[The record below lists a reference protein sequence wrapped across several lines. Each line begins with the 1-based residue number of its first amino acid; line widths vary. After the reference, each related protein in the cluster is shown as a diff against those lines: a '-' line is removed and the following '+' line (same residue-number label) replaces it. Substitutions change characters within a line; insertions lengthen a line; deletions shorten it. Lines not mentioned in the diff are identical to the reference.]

1 LLRCVLCYKG
11 LRDFFLHTI
20 QMLIRQFA
28 RHEHVIRDV
37 SFVTDVTRSSD
48 GSCVIKVGNTH
59 ILCTACLDMN
69 IRGLHVE
76 FGILPGAT
84 DSRTPRERGSADF
97 HTQDIQNFVH
107 QSLVTALDEDA
118 LKNFGV
124 YLDCDVL
131 QSEGSLKASCVSGG
145 FVALALALKKWTG
158 SALFPKFP
166 LIAQV
171 AGISCGLVKGQ
182 LLLDLDQQEA
192 PQADLI
198 GDFVFTAD
206 EQIVAMDIATKR
218 YGVPFSQINDITTMA
233 VRGVRKI
240 LEAQKRCLNMQL

>member
-1 LLRCVLCYKG
+1 VFCVTKVVKNSFSLKN
-11 LRDFFLHTI
+11 

-28 RHEHVIRDV
+28 RNEHVIREI

-48 GSCVIKVGNTH
+48 GSCVIKMGNTH
-59 ILCTACLDMN
+59 ILCTACLDMT

-84 DSRTPRERGSADF
+84 DSRTPRARSAADF
-97 HTQDIQNFVH
+97 ETQDIQNFVH
-107 QSLVTALDEDA
+107 QSLVTTLDEDA

-131 QSEGSLKASCVSGG
+131 QSEGSLKSACVSGG
-145 FVALALALKKWTG
+145 FVALALALKKWSG

-166 LIAQV
+166 LISQV

-182 LLLDLDQQEA
+182 LLLDLDHQES
-192 PQADLI
+192 PQADLL
-198 GDFVFTAD
+198 GDFVFTSD
-206 EQIVAMDIATKR
+206 DQIVAMDIATKR
-218 YGVPFSQINDITTMA
+218 YGVPFGQISDITTMA
-233 VRGVRKI
+233 LRGVRKI
-240 LEAQKRCLNMQL
+240 MEVQKRCLNMQL